1 MSVLVI
7 VERAHRGRV
16 EQQYAHALWLVEGL
30 TQQHPTDVLMRGA
43 AAGYAV
49 DAPPAP
55 PLRLGGAVVEHAP
68 DYSAA
73 IGRLAAAGARVLV
86 SGSSLVALGLAGRP
100 LLAPVELVDDDEL
113 GLLCAGYD
121 RLWYL

>member
-16 EQQYAHALWLVEGL
+16 EQQYAHVLWLVEAL
-30 TQQHPTDVLMRGA
+30 TQQDPTDVLLRGV

-55 PLRLGGAVVEHAP
+55 PLRLGDGVIEHVP
-68 DYSAA
+68 DYPATVD
-73 IGRLAAAGARVLV
+73 RLAAAGARVLV
-86 SGSSLVALGLAGRP
+86 SSSSLAALGLAERS
-100 LLAPVELVDDDEL
+100 LLGPVELVDDADL
-113 GLLCAGYD
+113 AKVCTGYD
-121 RLWYL
+121 HIWYL

>member
-7 VERAHRGRV
+7 LERAHRGRV

-49 DAPPAP
+49 DAPAAP
-55 PLRLGGAVVEHAP
+55 PLRLGGAVLEHTP

-86 SGSSLVALGLAGRP
+86 SGSSLAALGLAGRK
-100 LLAPVELVDDDEL
+100 LLPSVELVNDAEL
-113 GLLCAGYD
+113 GHICAGYD